1 MNKHCNG
8 WYHFLG
14 RILFTFLLLYNAFHI
29 ASILRNSI
37 LSVLQLQIDCLFAS
51 NPCLLSQFVVNIML
65 HFSFRAV
72 CCWHACC
79 YRCCCCCWFIIA
91 GIARANTFASPHIP
105 IPHIPS
111 ESLELHSRVYLF
123 VGFWLHLP
131 ALLPCSCPRSSLSA
145 LCPGL
150 GLVLVVIAMF
160 LTNSQGNAHGCL
172 FIVPC
177 MRFTFIFNLCRQFP
191 SVLPGCWYTEIKCSR
206 NWSSKVRKLSRRTYQ
221 N

>member
-14 RILFTFLLLYNAFHI
+14 RILFTCLLLYNAFHI

-105 IPHIPS
+105 IPTSPRNPLNCIQGFIC
-111 ESLELHSRVYLF
+111 SLVFGCIS
-123 VGFWLHLP
+123 
-131 ALLPCSCPRSSLSA
+131 LPCCPAPVPDPACRLSA
-145 LCPGL
+145 LDWAL
-150 GLVLVVIAMF
+150 
-160 LTNSQGNAHGCL
+160 
-172 FIVPC
+172 
-177 MRFTFIFNLCRQFP
+177 
-191 SVLPGCWYTEIKCSR
+191 
-206 NWSSKVRKLSRRTYQ
+206 SSLLLQ
-221 N
+221 CF